1 MKKACGVI
9 LSVVLL
15 AVVLYVSKGVAKNNA
30 KLNASAADESASAE
44 GSLVEKVWETK
55 VPKIEFECERLSARE
70 CKEDFVWTWDAIEGA
85 DGYEVG
91 VKTKK
96 FEDDDYG
103 EFEYFESD
111 KNSYVLHDDEHD
123 EDVWYMVQVRPFRGE
138 GDKREYGKW
147 SNYSGGRYLEFR
159 TEYSTYEEV
168 LETIAKG
175 RKYGFDGRVFD
186 YREIGFLTDYA
197 DSGYCF
203 KDLDGDGTEEM
214 IFGRNTDLNLDGP
227 IEEYTVVNGVY
238 SIKNG
243 EVIKTIDGNFKGECW
258 IAKNGA
264 VVKEGPADASC
275 YFYEFMDYVTGET
288 IDKLYKYYGGD
299 YYSLDYEGNEKISE
313 EEVDKFFA
321 KYARERF
328 EITPFVSQ

>member
-9 LSVVLL
+9 LTVVLL
-15 AVVLYVSKGVAKNNA
+15 AVVLYVSKGVAKHNA
-30 KLNASAADESASAE
+30 KLNASAAVENASAE

-55 VPKIEFECERLSARE
+55 VPQIEFECERLSARE

-91 VKTKK
+91 VKTKN
-96 FEDDDYG
+96 FDDDAYG
-103 EFEYFESD
+103 EFEYFES
-111 KNSYVLHDDEHD
+111 NRTSYVLHDDEHD
-123 EDVWYMVQVRPFRGE
+123 EDVSYIVQVRAFRGD
-138 GDKREYGKW
+138 GNNREYGKW
-147 SNYSGGRYLEFR
+147 SNYSMGHYLEFR
-159 TEYSTYEEV
+159 TEYSTYEDV

-175 RKYGFDGRVFD
+175 RKYGFDSRFFN
-186 YREIGFLTDYA
+186 YMESGFLTNYD

-203 KDLDGDGTEEM
+203 KDLDGDGTDEM
-214 IFGRNTDLNLDGP
+214 IFGRNTDLYFGEP

-264 VVKEGPADASC
+264 VVREGSSDASC
-275 YFYEFMDYVTGET
+275 YFYEFMDYVTDET
-288 IDKLYKYYGGD
+288 IDKLYKHYGGD
-299 YYSLDYEGNEKISE
+299 YYSLDYEGNEKISK